1 MGFFLGQMN
10 NRSKIFIIEACLPFK
25 NKRQEIDLD
34 EADVRLRDD
43 EVVLAKFV
51 VRILRREIGTL
62 KSNRSGKFEIF
73 RAKNWSTFEW
83 RLRRW
88 RPCSC
93 EGELD
98 GDLCWDVQK
107 RRFNFESYS
116 VIRLDYFKKG
126 LGDTFSAKVVG
137 SDFEKSFLSKY
148 RSTFGENWETSN
160 SNIWWHC
167 IFTFSHL
174 RIKMNLDCVDDDEVQ
189 YFRSWSFLKMISTE
203 FFLKA

>member
-1 MGFFLGQMN
+1 MN

-83 RLRRW
+83 RLRR
-88 RPCSC
+88 
-93 EGELD
+93 
-98 GDLCWDVQK
+98 
-107 RRFNFESYS
+107 
-116 VIRLDYFKKG
+116 
-126 LGDTFSAKVVG
+126 
-137 SDFEKSFLSKY
+137 
-148 RSTFGENWETSN
+148 
-160 SNIWWHC
+160 
-167 IFTFSHL
+167 
-174 RIKMNLDCVDDDEVQ
+174 
-189 YFRSWSFLKMISTE
+189 
-203 FFLKA
+203 